1 VSAVE
6 LAVITVAG
14 IGSRLGL
21 NLPKGLVSLGGKTL
35 LERQLAM
42 LTDVPEVRIVV
53 GYKEE
58 EVVEHVR
65 GIRDDVVFVR
75 NRDYDRT
82 SVLQSLYLGVRH
94 WKGPFLSL
102 DGDVMFEPGAF
113 ADFVRSCDTS
123 TTGIVG
129 LTPSSTDDA
138 VYVETSE
145 DSSGRLVIDGFQ
157 RSPFAAY
164 EWSGLAWL
172 DSSWV
177 KDEKTFVFE
186 MLARHLPLT
195 GKVIPAFEID
205 TPGDLDR
212 AHHALRTG
220 DWTPPVHA
228 DSLREILRPVSAEQR
243 FGVAEKSPEH
253 VSNS

>member
-1 VSAVE
+1 VPAVE

-21 NLPKGLVSLGGKTL
+21 NLPKGLVNLGGKTL
-35 LERQLAM
+35 LERQLEM
-42 LTDVPEVRIVV
+42 LTEVPEVRIVV

-65 GIRDDVVFVR
+65 RIRDDVVFVR

-94 WKGPFLSL
+94 WTGPFLSL
-102 DGDVMFEPGAF
+102 DGDVMFEPNAF
-113 ADFVRSCDTS
+113 SQFVKSCDVTN
-123 TTGIVG
+123 TGIVG

-138 VYVETSE
+138 VYVRTHE
-145 DSSGRLVIDGFQ
+145 DGHRLVIDGFQ
-157 RSPFAAY
+157 REPFDRY

-177 KDEKTFVFE
+177 NNEKTFVFE
-186 MLARHLPLT
+186 MLARHLPLQ
-195 GKVIPAFEID
+195 GAVVPAFEID

-212 AHHALRTG
+212 AHHVLRTG
-220 DWTPPVHA
+220 EWTPSPHV
-228 DSLREILRPVSAEQR
+228 AEQHDRPTPAERR
-243 FGVAEKSPEH
+243 FGATPNRETTS
-253 VSNS
+253 VST